1 MNTEFPP
8 KQPAFIKHM
17 IQSNSLLV
25 DIAVN
30 LTDKAFKTDLPE
42 LLARASAAG
51 IGQMVI
57 TGSTLA
63 ESQNA
68 MKLCQRLGPQY
79 GQQLYSTAGVH
90 PHYSRDFPVDG
101 KEQIKAL
108 LEQDCVKAVGETGLD
123 FNRDFSPRPQQIHAF
138 EQQLELAA
146 ELGQPILMHERD
158 AGETFYEMVKA
169 HRDQLIKGVLHCFTG
184 DREQLFRL
192 LDLDLHIGV
201 TGWICDERRGQHLQ
215 PLLKEIPLDRLMLET
230 DAPYLLPRDIRP
242 KPKSRRN
249 EPAYL
254 QHICQRAAGFIGI
267 SPEQLAAATSD
278 TARQFFNLDHQGH
291 SAEK

>member
-1 MNTEFPP
+1 
-8 KQPAFIKHM
+8 M

-30 LTDKAFKTDLPE
+30 LTDKAFESDLPD

-51 IGQMVI
+51 VGQMVI

-63 ESQNA
+63 ESRRA
-68 MKLCQRLGPQY
+68 MELCQQLGPQF
-79 GQQLYSTAGVH
+79 GQQLYATAGVH
-90 PHYSRDFPVDG
+90 PHYSRDFPIDG

-108 LEQDCVKAVGETGLD
+108 LKHACVKAVGETGLD

-138 EQQLELAA
+138 EQQLELAV

-158 AGETFYEMVKA
+158 AGTTFYEMVKA
-169 HRDQLIKGVLHCFTG
+169 HRDQFSKGVLHCFTG

-192 LDLDLHIGV
+192 LDLDLHIGI

-215 PLLKEIPLDRLMLET
+215 SLLKEIPLDRLMLET

-242 KPKSRRN
+242 KPKPRRN

-254 QHICQRAAGFIGI
+254 QHICQRAAEFIGI
-267 SPEQLAAATSD
+267 STEQLTQATSH
-278 TARQFFNLDHQGH
+278 TARQFFNLDQQGH
-291 SAEK
+291 TAEK